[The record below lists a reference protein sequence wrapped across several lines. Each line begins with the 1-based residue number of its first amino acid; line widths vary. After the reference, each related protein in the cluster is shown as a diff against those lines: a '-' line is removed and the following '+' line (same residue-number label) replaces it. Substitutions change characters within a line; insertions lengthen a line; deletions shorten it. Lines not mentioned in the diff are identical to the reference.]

1 MRTVTFRDG
10 KVKAALK
17 DFALAWTN
25 IAGDATCGES
35 FRHEPGEA
43 AGDLLRGNGE
53 HNMQVLLLTPRGE
66 IAHILAGYCGPKD
79 MLEELA
85 FAKKAVAMTSEKLAA
100 LHAERAKELD
110 PGTPTADMSPSTEL
124 GASWCGKHWRHR
136 AHTYMSTHALLPVAD
151 YRAEDLVGRGK
162 SFFGSRRQ

>member
-10 KVKAALK
+10 QVKAALR

-25 IAGDATCGES
+25 IAGDKTCGES

-43 AGDLLRGNGE
+43 AGELLRGNGE

-79 MLEELA
+79 MLDELA
-85 FAKKAVAMTSEKLAA
+85 LAKRAVAMTSERLAA
-100 LHAERAKELD
+100 LHAEKARELD
-110 PGTPTADMSPSTEL
+110 PGAPTADM
-124 GASWCGKHWRHR
+124 GWCGRHWRHR
-136 AHTYMSTHALLPVAD
+136 AHEYMSTHALQPVAD
-151 YRAEDLVGRGK
+151 YRAEDLVGRGR
-162 SFFGSRRQ
+162 SFFGAKRQ